1 MNNIVIVTYVLKAIV
16 IIQTNCAH
24 MNTKF
29 KEIKTKEINKYTLF
43 LLTMCGNNSAWLEA
57 ISVSTAAVNHAHVY
71 TRVYVVHMLLTHS
84 IR

>member
-29 KEIKTKEINKYTLF
+29 KEIKTKEINKHTLF

-57 ISVSTAAVNHAHVY
+57 ISVSNSFY
-71 TRVYVVHMLLTHS
+71 S
-84 IR
+84 CG